1 MQDTVP
7 GVDGTISRRRHPD
20 VDISQL
26 VPKHR
31 EEEDIKLFTKQLQRV
46 VLVTG
51 NKSEILNLSFL
62 PGLVR

>member
-7 GVDGTISRRRHPD
+7 GVDGTISRSGHPD

-31 EEEDIKLFTKQLQRV
+31 TEEDIKLFTKQ
-46 VLVTG
+46 
-51 NKSEILNLSFL
+51 
-62 PGLVR
+62 